1 MRKALALVRR
11 PFTWLVA
18 AEVAVIAALA
28 VLAWHLLTHAP
39 LPPPVDIQR
48 APQPPATRAPTVPTP
63 PSSASAASPPV
74 GMRWPIDLPELNR
87 DGAALEA
94 AEAAVVRGLAAG
106 LRLYLERFVL
116 PPVLHA
122 ESERTAITPA
132 VTQTAAAARKMP

>member
-28 VLAWHLLTHAP
+28 VLAWHLLAH
-39 LPPPVDIQR
+39 PPTPPTVEIQR
-48 APQPPATRAPTVPTP
+48 APRPPATKEPTVPAP
-63 PSSASAASPPV
+63 PAPAAPASPPI
-74 GMRWPIDLPELNR
+74 GLRWPIDLHELNR

-94 AEAAVVRGLAAG
+94 AEAAVVRSLAAG

-132 VTQTAAAARKMP
+132 AAQT